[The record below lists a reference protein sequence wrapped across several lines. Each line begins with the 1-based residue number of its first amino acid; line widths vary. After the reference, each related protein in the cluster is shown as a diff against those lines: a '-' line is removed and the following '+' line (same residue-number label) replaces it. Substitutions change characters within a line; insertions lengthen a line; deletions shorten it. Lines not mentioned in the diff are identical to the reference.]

1 MGATNPSI
9 GNVTGAGSALMG
21 FGEDLSGMFNETFP
35 GIYQSLIEQSRIDP
49 EQYVGKAAA
58 DTTDAF
64 AGALETQRRSATRMG
79 VNPNSGRFAAL
90 EQNWARAM
98 AATKSGAMTDARFK
112 ANDTKFARTQAA
124 ANVGLNLGQMAT
136 GAMSSA
142 AGAFGTAGSLENSL
156 NGQNFDIQFAQ
167 NKQDGYDQEQQ
178 KRLNLGSNKNAIT

>member
-9 GNVTGAGSALMG
+9 GNVSSAGNSLMS

-35 GIYQSLIEQSRIDP
+35 GIYQSLVEQSRIDP
-49 EQYVGKAAA
+49 EQYVGQAAA

-64 AGALETQRRSATRMG
+64 AGALETQRRSASRMG

-112 ANDTKFARTQAA
+112 AEDTKFNRTQVAA
-124 ANVGLNLGQMAT
+124 GIGLNLGQMSV
-136 GAMSSA
+136 GAKSAA
-142 AGAFGTAGSLENSL
+142 AGAFGTAGSLTNSL
-156 NGQNFDIQFAQ
+156 NGQEFDIQMENA
-167 NKQDGYDQEQQ
+167 NSGAYDRELA
-178 KRLNLGSNKNAIT
+178 RLNLGSKKNAIT